1 MSIMCYKLIVDI
13 SFIESVIIIIT
24 GYVSKYQLSFSLTP
38 NNQYLLYISH

>member
-24 GYVSKYQLSFSLTP
+24 GYVWRLQISVIVLLDSK
-38 NNQYLLYISH
+38 